1 MGCAEAV
8 GLGYR
13 WSHMMGWRASAAAL
27 LLTVPLILLGGCG
40 GDDDSSSTSSGSAN
54 RQEGVAE
61 APSGATGTTGTTGT
75 TSPRPKRTPKQD
87 KSSSGGTDAPAQTVP
102 TSPPETTPQE
112 PAKKEP
118 EDIKYPKL
126 VGRELAKQAR
136 VVCGAI
142 PLDQLVKTYRPKSST
157 PEDVAAAYAASYPA
171 SLRKAVAAGC
181 KAGLLESQ

>member
-1 MGCAEAV
+1 M
-8 GLGYR
+8 
-13 WSHMMGWRASAAAL
+13 AAL

-40 GDDDSSSTSSGSAN
+40 GDDDTSSTTSSDSAN
-54 RQEGVAE
+54 RQEGAAE
-61 APSGATGTTGTTGT
+61 PQNGATGATGT
-75 TSPRPKRTPKQD
+75 TSPRPKRTPKPD
-87 KSSSGGTDAPAQTVP
+87 KSSSGGTDVPTQTVP

-112 PAKKEP
+112 KPAKKEP

-142 PLDQLVKTYRPKSST
+142 PLDELVKTYRPKSSS

-181 KAGLLESQ
+181 KKGLLESE